1 MQEKHESSNKV
12 IKKEWVSL
20 VGNAFEG
27 DYK

>member
-12 IKKEWVSL
+12 IKKEWVLL
-20 VGNAFEG
+20 VGNAFVG